1 MRVSRLGTLVAFWL
15 AFLACSLLMPRP
27 VAAQQRRPKPK
38 LPAAS
43 WEPTPQEMFIPYWTL
58 EPAWETSLEIR
69 SNVPNHPI
77 TVTPVLRVAS
87 GAEFPLSPVT
97 LAPNQST
104 SIDLRQAAEQS
115 ASKLLRQNGLFGS
128 VVLRFS
134 ALDSLNI
141 WAMTMVRRAG
151 SPIDFHFDG
160 ADNYEPLQAASYET
174 IWWLPSAAAND
185 YLILSNSSVQPLG
198 AELVISDAAG
208 QQAPSSIELPPGQ
221 TVRLDM
227 RYLVS
232 SAGLS
237 GEHGGISVRLAQGAG
252 SVEVAEVSYDVT
264 TGFAAMMKTFVHNP
278 QQKVSSRTLHGPMVA
293 RGTPDPALSE
303 CEGHNP

>member
-1 MRVSRLGTLVAFWL
+1 MRVSRLGTLVTFWS
-15 AFLACSLLMPRP
+15 AFLACSVLMPRP
-27 VAAQQRRPKPK
+27 AAAEQRRPKPK

-58 EPAWETSLEIR
+58 EPAWETALEIR

-87 GAEFPLSPVT
+87 GADFPLSPVT

-115 ASKLLRQNGLFGS
+115 ASKLLSQNELYGS

-160 ADNYEPLQAASYET
+160 ADNYEPLHAASYET

-185 YLILSNSSVQPLG
+185 YLILSNSSVHPLG

-208 QQAPSSIELPPGQ
+208 RQVPSSVELPPGQ
-221 TVRLDM
+221 TLRLSM
-227 RYLVS
+227 RDLVS
-232 SAGLS
+232 SAG
-237 GEHGGISVRLAQGAG
+237 QAG
-252 SVEVAEVSYDVT
+252 SMEGSAS
-264 TGFAAMMKTFVHNP
+264 GWRRGRAR
-278 QQKVSSRTLHGPMVA
+278 SRWPRFPTM
-293 RGTPDPALSE
+293 
-303 CEGHNP
+303 